1 LKSKHEIRR
10 VGLVANPDKPAGAPL
25 IRRAAELAHAAGRE
39 FIAEAR
45 AAQMADLAGSRCKG
59 VKELAAQTDLI
70 LVLGGDGTMLGV
82 SRLLAGANVPILGI
96 NIGGLGFLT
105 EVSLTQMEEALA
117 SIWRGEYDIDE
128 RTLIRAQGSASGNVF
143 DQLALNDFVI
153 SRGTASRL
161 IELEVV
167 VDGETLT
174 HYRADGLIICT
185 PTGSTAYSLAA
196 GGAVLSPNTQALTI
210 TPVCPHTL
218 SNRSVIVAMD
228 SVIEVKNLSERL
240 EVFLSADGQ
249 VQLPLTLDDV
259 VTIQRAQETIRLVRL
274 PGSSFFKTLR
284 NKLNW
289 SGSSLKG

>member
-1 LKSKHEIRR
+1 M
-10 VGLVANPDKPAGAPL
+10 GLVANPDKPAAAPL
-25 IRRAAELAHAAGRE
+25 VRQAMELAQAAGRE

-45 AAQMADLAGSRCKG
+45 AAQMADLPAPRCKG

-70 LVLGGDGTMLGV
+70 IVLGGDGTMLGV
-82 SRLLAGANVPILGI
+82 SRLLAGADVPILGI

-105 EVSLTQMEEALA
+105 AVSVTEMEAALG
-117 SIWRGEYDIDE
+117 SLWSGEYEIDE
-128 RTLIRAQGSASGNVF
+128 RTLIRAQGSASGNAF
-143 DQLALNDFVI
+143 DQLALNDFVM

-174 HYRADGLIICT
+174 HYRADGLIVCT

-196 GGAVLSPNTQALTI
+196 GGAVLSPNAQALTI

-218 SNRSVIVAMD
+218 SNRSVIVSMD

-240 EVFLSADGQ
+240 EVFLTADGQ
-249 VQLPLTLDDV
+249 VQLPLALGDV
-259 VTIQRAQETIRLVRL
+259 VRIERAREAIRLVRL

-289 SGSSLKG
+289 SGSSVKG